1 MKTVFKRFIKNKT
14 KKTKR
19 KGIGINSI
27 KTKLVAYFALLIIV
41 SSMAIGFVSI
51 QHSNKSLIESAE
63 EALSIAVEDGAQ
75 LTHSRIELQIRTLE
89 MLAAR
94 DDIQNMDWE
103 AQAPVL
109 AREAGRAG
117 FLNMAVTDTSGQAQF
132 IEGNAANLEDRVAVI
147 RALSGE
153 STVSNELVISRATND
168 IVLMYTTPIIKD
180 GDIVGALVGDRDGN
194 DLSQLADGTG
204 YGESGY
210 GYVINRNGTFIGHPD
225 RELVLNHFNP
235 INEAE
240 NDPKLSSLAS
250 FLEEALAE
258 RNGVGQYTHDGQ
270 ELYAAYAP
278 IEGTDWIFVVA
289 ADKAEVL
296 ASVQTMKKSIL
307 TLGLMIAVISLA
319 FVLFVGNSIAAPVIE
334 AVGHSANIA
343 NLDISQDLPDKLL
356 KRQDEI
362 GTLSQAFQNITDNLR
377 DIINEINS
385 SSQHLTSA
393 SQEMTATTQEAAASS
408 EEVTKVVEEIA
419 KGAAE
424 QALNTEE
431 GASKSNLLGDLIGQE
446 VHVMENLNQ
455 ASIRTIEAV
464 EKGLVEM
471 ESLSNATE
479 KSSQAIQDIYRI
491 ILETNDSSNKI
502 GQASE
507 LIASIAEQT
516 NLLALNAAIEA
527 ARAGEAGRGFAVVA
541 DEIRKLAEQSA
552 NSTMDIDNM
561 VKDLQSNADAAVE
574 TMERVN
580 QLVAEQ
586 TNRLKVSREQYLLIE
601 DTMRAAESVAQESYK
616 LSQQMDEAKDDII
629 ETLQNLTAIAE
640 ENSASTEEAS
650 ASMEEQAASME
661 QISSSSE
668 ELAKLAQNLQ
678 AIINRFK
685 LQ

>member
-109 AREAGRAG
+109 AREAGLAG

-240 NDPKLSSLAS
+240 N
-250 FLEEALAE
+250 
-258 RNGVGQYTHDGQ
+258 
-270 ELYAAYAP
+270 
-278 IEGTDWIFVVA
+278 
-289 ADKAEVL
+289 
-296 ASVQTMKKSIL
+296 
-307 TLGLMIAVISLA
+307 
-319 FVLFVGNSIAAPVIE
+319 
-334 AVGHSANIA
+334 
-343 NLDISQDLPDKLL
+343 
-356 KRQDEI
+356 
-362 GTLSQAFQNITDNLR
+362 
-377 DIINEINS
+377 
-385 SSQHLTSA
+385 
-393 SQEMTATTQEAAASS
+393 
-408 EEVTKVVEEIA
+408 
-419 KGAAE
+419 
-424 QALNTEE
+424 
-431 GASKSNLLGDLIGQE
+431 
-446 VHVMENLNQ
+446 
-455 ASIRTIEAV
+455 
-464 EKGLVEM
+464 
-471 ESLSNATE
+471 
-479 KSSQAIQDIYRI
+479 
-491 ILETNDSSNKI
+491 
-502 GQASE
+502 
-507 LIASIAEQT
+507 
-516 NLLALNAAIEA
+516 
-527 ARAGEAGRGFAVVA
+527 
-541 DEIRKLAEQSA
+541 
-552 NSTMDIDNM
+552 
-561 VKDLQSNADAAVE
+561 
-574 TMERVN
+574 
-580 QLVAEQ
+580 
-586 TNRLKVSREQYLLIE
+586 
-601 DTMRAAESVAQESYK
+601 
-616 LSQQMDEAKDDII
+616 
-629 ETLQNLTAIAE
+629 
-640 ENSASTEEAS
+640 
-650 ASMEEQAASME
+650 
-661 QISSSSE
+661 
-668 ELAKLAQNLQ
+668 
-678 AIINRFK
+678 
-685 LQ
+685 